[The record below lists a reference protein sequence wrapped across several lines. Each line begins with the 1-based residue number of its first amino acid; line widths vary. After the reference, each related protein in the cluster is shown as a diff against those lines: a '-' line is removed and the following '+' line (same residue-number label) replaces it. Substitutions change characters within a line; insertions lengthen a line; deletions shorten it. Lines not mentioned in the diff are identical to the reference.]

1 MRTDHKLHLMA
12 GALVFFIAYNY
23 SLVLIM
29 MPDKYHIALSFMV
42 SFTVGALKELK
53 DYVFKN
59 GTPEWSDFLYTVLGG
74 GLGVLLLV
82 GANSL
87 I

>member
-12 GALVFFIAYNY
+12 GVLVFFITYHY
-23 SLVLIM
+23 SLALIT
-29 MPDKYHIALSFMV
+29 MPDNYHVAVSFMV
-42 SFTVGALKELK
+42 AFTIGALKELK

-74 GLGVLLLV
+74 GLGVLLLI

-87 I
+87 T